1 MERLKAIAGADSEA
15 WHDATKVARS
25 LMLAP
30 TGRQFVPS
38 VPATAPAAPEDTEAA
53 AARKRAVAA
62 AERNAAAANAGRD
75 LEDADARHPN
85 LARRVRAR
93 LQEPSGS
100 LRCFEHLGRGC
111 LDTLSGAL
119 DQWLGMALRTCSRTV
134 AATPGVST
142 PLVQATLCARVAPCV
157 AGAATGAKMPTSPPP
172 ISVSHVMRWLRQ
184 GGGGLPAPLRWPAG
198 VLAQCRVDAALAELA
213 CTKAAA
219 VAAPPKVTGVDAISS
234 DGEDD
239 FDGAAMPAPA
249 GGVAGN
255 ASGVSASVGASV
267 GGDAEDDEVDD
278 DLFGEVIERD

>member
-1 MERLKAIAGADSEA
+1 MERLKAIAGVDSEA

-38 VPATAPAAPEDTEAA
+38 APQRAPAAPEDTEAA
-53 AARKRAVAA
+53 AARKRAMAA

-93 LQEPSGS
+93 LAEPSGS
-100 LRCFEHLGRGC
+100 LRSFEHLGRGC

-119 DQWLGMALRTCSRTV
+119 DQWLGMALRTCSRTA
-134 AATPGVST
+134 AATPGMAT
-142 PLVQATLCARVAPCV
+142 PLVQANPRACVAPGV
-157 AGAATGAKMPTSPPP
+157 TGSGSGAKMATSPPP
-172 ISVSHVMRWLRQ
+172 ISVSHVVRWLRQ

-213 CTKAAA
+213 CTNAASA
-219 VAAPPKVTGVDAISS
+219 AAPPKKSGVDAASS

-239 FDGAAMPAPA
+239 FHGAAIPGPV
-249 GGVAGN
+249 GGVIGS
-255 ASGVSASVGASV
+255 ASGPSAGVFAGIA
-267 GGDAEDDEVDD
+267 GDAEDDEVDD
-278 DLFGEVIERD
+278 DLFGEVIERG